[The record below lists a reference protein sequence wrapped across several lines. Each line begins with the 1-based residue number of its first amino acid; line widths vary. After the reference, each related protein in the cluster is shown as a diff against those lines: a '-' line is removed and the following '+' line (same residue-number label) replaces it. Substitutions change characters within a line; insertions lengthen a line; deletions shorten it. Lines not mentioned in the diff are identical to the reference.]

1 MLQIYLTD
9 LQAYNE
15 GHLVGKW
22 INLPLTGF
30 ELSQAISEVL
40 TEGESISG
48 TDNHEE
54 YFITDYEWSD
64 LDFYPIDEYENIYEL
79 NSDMELLSSLES
91 DKLKSVA
98 FLLNEGITV
107 DLKDAIERSEDVIVH
122 QDQNLEDV
130 AYELLEECYGVHN
143 LEPIIAN
150 HIDYKGVAREL
161 EYDGTYWE
169 IGDDVFEYI
178 G

>member
-1 MLQIYLTD
+1 MLKIYLTD

-22 INLPLTGF
+22 IELPLTGF

-48 TDNHEE
+48 TENHEE
-54 YFITDYEWSD
+54 YFITDYEWTD

-79 NSDMELLSSLES
+79 NLNMELLSSLES

-107 DLKDAIERSEDVIVH
+107 DLEDAIERSEDVIVH

-130 AYELLEECYGVHN
+130 AYEFLEECYGVN
-143 LEPIIAN
+143 KLEPIITN
-150 HIDYKGVAREL
+150 NIDYEGVAREL

>member
-1 MLQIYLTD
+1 MLKIYLTD

-15 GHLVGKW
+15 VFLVGKW

-40 TEGESISG
+40 TKGESICG

-54 YFITDYEWSD
+54 YFITDYEWGD
-64 LDFYPIDEYENIYEL
+64 LDLYPIDEYENIHEL
-79 NSDMELLSSLES
+79 NSNMELLSEL
-91 DKLKSVA
+91 DTHKLKAVA
-98 FLLNEGITV
+98 FLLSEGITV
-107 DLKDAIERSEDVIVH
+107 DLEDAIERSEDVIVH

-143 LEPIIAN
+143 LEPLIAN
-150 HIDYKGVAREL
+150 NIDYEGVAREL